1 MTMRSLVI
9 TILVPVI
16 VVAVN
21 TAGIAHAQITDCTNQ
36 PVGTQCK
43 PIGSAAGTL
52 GTCQDS
58 SNIFAGRV
66 CIANTSSSGS
76 NQTLTSPPLPS
87 TQTLTSPPISGS
99 GSNDNVTLIN
109 PLNAGTSL
117 ESFLIN
123 ILQFIIYI
131 GGIVVVLMI
140 VFVGYKFIAA
150 QGNSTK
156 IEEARNML
164 LWTVVGA
171 LILLGAQAIAMGIQ
185 ATVTALTGG

>member
-1 MTMRSLVI
+1 MTMRSFALTVLVSI
-9 TILVPVI
+9 GFIATSM
-16 VVAVN
+16 
-21 TAGIAHAQITDCTNQ
+21 AGIAYAQT
-36 PVGTQCK
+36 P
-43 PIGSAAGTL
+43 
-52 GTCQDS
+52 
-58 SNIFAGRV
+58 
-66 CIANTSSSGS
+66 

-87 TQTLTSPPISGS
+87 TQTLTSPPITGS
-99 GSNDNVTLIN
+99 GSNVTLIN
-109 PLNAGTSL
+109 PLQGVDCSAGNGNCLSA
-117 ESFLIN
+117 FLLN

-140 VFVGYKFIAA
+140 IFVGYKFVAA